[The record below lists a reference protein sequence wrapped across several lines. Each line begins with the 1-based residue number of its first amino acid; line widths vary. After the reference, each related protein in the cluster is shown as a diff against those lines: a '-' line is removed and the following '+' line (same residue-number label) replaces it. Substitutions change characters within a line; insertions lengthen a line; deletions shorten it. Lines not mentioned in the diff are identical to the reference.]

1 MVGAMIRSEVVGAR
15 GYVWLAGAEQR
26 NALDGAAW
34 RAVGDAVRAMEL
46 ESPVRMIVLAA
57 EGKTFCAGAQV
68 DWMRAAPSEELTAVG
83 ETLEHLRACSKPIVA
98 RVQGSA
104 YGGGVGLVAACDL
117 VVVSR
122 EARFVLSETRLGV
135 APAMVSQAVIGRI
148 GGARFRTWAL
158 LGQPVSADE
167 GLAAGLVDRVAEP
180 DELDAVLDEVCGA
193 LGQGE
198 PLALAAV
205 KQLFPH
211 GFAGPAAVEMLAE
224 LRARPEFAEG
234 IAALREKRPAKW
246 VVT

>member
-1 MVGAMIRSEVVGAR
+1 VIRSEVVGAR

-34 RAVGDAVRAMEL
+34 RAIGHTVRAMEL

-68 DWMRAAPSEELTAVG
+68 DWMRAAPVEELACVG
-83 ETLEHLRACSKPIVA
+83 ETLDQFRACSKPIVA

-104 YGGGVGLVAACDL
+104 YGGGVGLAAACDL
-117 VVVSR
+117 VVASR

-135 APAMVSQAVIGRI
+135 APAMVSRAVIGRV

-158 LGQPVSADE
+158 LGQPVTAGE
-167 GLAAGLVDRVAEP
+167 AREAGLVDRVAES
-180 DELDAVLDEVCGA
+180 DRLDEVLIEVCEA
-193 LGQGE
+193 LGQAE

-205 KQLFPH
+205 KGLFPD
-211 GFAGPAAVEMLAE
+211 GLAGPAAIEMLAE
-224 LRARPEFAEG
+224 LRGRREFAEG
-234 IAALREKRPAKW
+234 IAALRERRAASW